1 VPRKVMGVRGTRFNW
16 VGAFAPG
23 TRGGR
28 QAHPPKSEK
37 IWVKKINDRE
47 KKKAIRSGLAAAVEK
62 KLVALR
68 GHKIPE
74 NYPFALDNS
83 FEKLAKTKFVR
94 EAFAKIGLTSEME
107 RASVKKIRAGQGK
120 LRGRKYVKKVGPLVV
135 VGGDCQLLKSAR
147 NVAGFEAIRVDSIN
161 VEKLAPGSVPGR
173 LVLFTEAALKTMA
186 EKRLW
191 SE

>member
-1 VPRKVMGVRGTRFNW
+1 M
-16 VGAFAPG
+16 
-23 TRGGR
+23 
-28 QAHPPKSEK
+28 
-37 IWVKKINDRE
+37 
-47 KKKAIRSGLAAAVEK
+47 
-62 KLVALR
+62 
-68 GHKIPE
+68 
-74 NYPFALDNS
+74 
-83 FEKLAKTKFVR
+83 R